1 MPVLD
6 TIIATTRATL
16 PALQAREAELERAAA
31 RAPVPPS
38 FLHAL
43 RRPTVALIAEVK
55 RRSPSA
61 GAINAGLDPATLAR
75 AYAAGGAAAI
85 SVLTDGPFFGGAL
98 ADLEAVT
105 RSVVVPALRKDFILD
120 RCQLLEARAAGA
132 SAVLLIVRVL
142 DDATL
147 RTLHRAAD
155 DLGLGVL
162 VETHTAEEITRAID
176 AGAEVIGVNARDLDD
191 FSIHREAAWQLLAGV
206 PAGLVA
212 VAESGM
218 ASPEDVA
225 VAAMAGADA
234 VLIGG
239 ALAAHGTPEAAAR
252 GMAGVPRRG
261 R

>member
-16 PALQAREAELERAAA
+16 PALRARREELERAAA
-31 RAPVPPS
+31 DAPLPPS
-38 FLHAL
+38 FRGAL
-43 RRPTVALIAEVK
+43 DRPTVALIAEVK

-61 GAINAGLDPATLAR
+61 GAINAGLDPARLAE

-98 ADLEAVT
+98 ADLEVVT
-105 RSVVVPALRKDFILD
+105 RTVRVPALRKDFILD

-132 SAVLLIVRVL
+132 AAVLLIVRVL
-142 DDATL
+142 DDTSL
-147 RTLHRAAD
+147 RALHEHARA
-155 DLGLGVL
+155 LGLDVL
-162 VETHTAEEITRAID
+162 VETHTADEISRAID
-176 AGAEVIGVNARDLDD
+176 AGATVIGVNARDLDD
-191 FSIHREAAWQLLAGV
+191 FSIHREAAWELLSGI
-206 PAGLVA
+206 PSGLVA

-218 ASPEDVA
+218 ASVEDVA
-225 VAAMAGADA
+225 VAAAAGADA

-239 ALAAHGTPEAAAR
+239 ALAAHGAPEAAAR
-252 GMAGVPRRG
+252 AMAGVIRRG